1 MKRLNKLECLT
12 LASLFSLVYY
22 LGVRLELT
30 QVEHAPFLNYIWAW
44 TNFRKS
50 MSKLLNFFILLLTK
64 GLFKLECLTL
74 ASLFSLVYYL
84 ELRLEL
90 TQVMNAPF
98 LNYIWAGTNF
108 SKSMSKLSKNLHHS
122 GLNKLECLSLTS
134 LLGFVY

>member
-1 MKRLNKLECLT
+1 MKN
-12 LASLFSLVYY
+12 
-22 LGVRLELT
+22 
-30 QVEHAPFLNYIWAW
+30 APFLNYILAR
-44 TNFRKS
+44 TNLSKS

-84 ELRLEL
+84 GVRLEL

-108 SKSMSKLSKNLHHS
+108 SKSMSKLL
-122 GLNKLECLSLTS
+122 
-134 LLGFVY
+134 